1 MQTTMSNVSTQPPS
15 PADTAK
21 ALQLLGIA
29 TAKVGVY
36 GVGHPAS
43 RDAIHAAFVDLQPI
57 LAAHRVMELSTDHG
71 ELLVDGR
78 PLPVDPVLGR
88 LLASQ
93 MARHGRVGLALSHP
107 LCLEELTELV
117 VLMAQPP
124 APGSAQETSI
134 AKHVDDAGWKSIRMV
149 KGHYVRVDGESGEGT
164 APAPAAAP
172 VAPRPPARASESVA
186 SGSGPRVVDLSLD
199 LALGNELAETLR
211 VTPASK
217 RRPDALD
224 ERIDADKLDT
234 LVKRLQQVAA
244 LLEGRFAAMPDEGET
259 IVHELLGNV
268 QTVTRTARERVQL
281 LAADL
286 AVDRPAVGRLEA
298 EALRRG
304 VALRQTRDAL
314 LARLAELHQELLQ
327 PLTVASGV
335 LESMISGSLG
345 PVSLP
350 QQSMLQLAFESIGA
364 VSDLAEHVTELVG
377 YPAGLRPTTK
387 PGEPSVGV
395 HP

>member
-43 RDAIHAAFVDLQPI
+43 RDAIRAAFAGLQPI
-57 LAAHRVMELSTDHG
+57 LAVRRTLELSTEHG

-78 PLPVDPVLGR
+78 SLPADPALGR

-93 MARHGRVGLALSHP
+93 MARHGRVGFAISDP
-107 LCLEELTELV
+107 LCLEELTALV
-117 VLMAQPP
+117 GLMAQPP
-124 APGSAQETSI
+124 TPGSAQEASI
-134 AKHVDDAGWKSIRMV
+134 AKHVVDAGWKSIRMV
-149 KGHYVRVDGESGEGT
+149 KGHYVRVDSESGEGA
-164 APAPAAAP
+164 APAPASAP
-172 VAPRPPARASESVA
+172 VAPRPPARASEPVA

-211 VTPASK
+211 VGPVGKHRA
-217 RRPDALD
+217 DALD

-259 IVHELLGNV
+259 IVHELLGSV

-286 AVDRPAVGRLEA
+286 AADRPAVGRLEA
-298 EALRRG
+298 EAVRRG
-304 VALRQTRDAL
+304 VTLRQTRDAL

-364 VSDLAEHVTELVG
+364 VSDLAAHVTELVG
-377 YPAGLRPTTK
+377 YPAGLRPATK
-387 PGEPSVGV
+387 PGKPSVGAYS
-395 HP
+395 